1 MKKIFPMLIV
11 GILVISGLGAVA
23 ISDSE
28 NAEQEITS
36 IAFSHPLLQEKGQ
49 YIQIDIAEAN
59 SFLMDANKPLL
70 PSYTHTFTFPF
81 GTKIKD
87 VECTPFNVQQQLV
100 SKKII
105 PAPEPVLA
113 GYKVTQAEKT
123 VSYGNDPYPNTWFE
137 YDVGCGMGFIP
148 PELSQFL
155 PIVDISEVLNAF
167 NITDKMPL
175 PKVPDIF
182 ESSSQKSITVEAGIY
197 NAYDISILDGIGNMY
212 YSPEVGMIV
221 KMTGNFNNM
230 FPFMQDINIELKD
243 IVEE

>member
-1 MKKIFPMLIV
+1 LYFDKPYEFLDFPINADETW
-11 GILVISGLGAVA
+11 GLPEVNITIDG
-23 ISDSE
+23 
-28 NAEQEITS
+28 EIRS
-36 IAFSHPLLQEKGQ
+36 IWLRL
-49 YIQIDIAEAN
+49 AN
-59 SFLMDANKPLL
+59 IANKILSL
-70 PSYTHTFTFPF
+70 F
-81 GTKIKD
+81 
-87 VECTPFNVQQQLV
+87 
-100 SKKII
+100 
-105 PAPEPVLA
+105 
-113 GYKVTQAEKT
+113 
-123 VSYGNDPYPNTWFE
+123 
-137 YDVGCGMGFIP
+137 GMGFIP